1 MTKTRWFGRKRGLP
15 IAGGV
20 VLAVGLFACGGS
32 GNDCTNHPTGPGCI
46 PPATTLPPAVRT
58 PIQTESGSLPARTV
72 VRSPFTTPRNGT
84 LDITVDWTF
93 ASSPIGVYVVREA
106 CTIADFNAR
115 TCKFVTTSETTQ
127 KPRKISLPSF
137 TAGTYEL
144 LIANFANVDES
155 VSYEIGLTTGGG
167 ASSASTGRS
176 GARDPRISGDLGA
189 IVTH

>member
-1 MTKTRWFGRKRGLP
+1 MTKTKWFARKRGLA
-15 IAGGV
+15 IAGGL
-20 VLAVGLFACGGS
+20 VLAAGLFACGGG
-32 GNDCTNHPTGPGCI
+32 GNDCTKNPTGPGCV
-46 PPATTLPPAVRT
+46 PPTTTLPPAVRT
-58 PIQTESGSLPARTV
+58 SIKAESGSLPTKTV
-72 VRSPFTTPRNGT
+72 VRLPFTTPSNGT

-106 CTIADFNAR
+106 CSLSDFNAR

-144 LIANFANVDES
+144 LIANFASVDES

-167 ASSASTGRS
+167 ASAASTGRA
-176 GARDPRISGDLGA
+176 GARDPRISGDLKA
-189 IVTH
+189 MIVH